1 MKAVLLV
8 EAPGPL
14 TTVQDGGRFGHLRHG
29 VTHSGPIDR
38 AGFAAAHAMLGNRAG
53 GAAVEVSHGGVVLK
67 CIEGEVAF
75 ALAGGDFV
83 ATLDGV
89 ALGGWNGGVLRPGG
103 RLVVRDGGASNW
115 ATLAFG
121 GEIQCKNWLGSSATL
136 ALVGLGG
143 GRLVAGD
150 RVTVAVRP
158 GVEVRTIVP
167 PRGENAPVRVVMGPQ
182 ADSFS
187 DESVAAFLGE
197 SFAIGPAFDRMGV
210 VLQGPAMVP
219 LSVSMLSAPV
229 LRGNVQVNGDG
240 VATILLADHQTTGGY
255 PRIATVIS
263 ADLDRVAQLRSG
275 SVLQFVA
282 VTASE
287 AVDLARAAAVAQAGW
302 MVPTRFEERLAEA
315 NLIDGAVDAQGF

>member
-1 MKAVLLV
+1 MRAVLLV
-8 EAPGPL
+8 EAAGPL
-14 TTVQDGGRFGHLRHG
+14 TTLQDGGRVGHLRHG

-38 AGFAAAHAMLGNRAG
+38 AGFAAAHVMLGNPVGA
-53 GAAVEVSHGGVVLK
+53 AAVEVSHGGVVLR

-89 ALGGWNGGVLRPGG
+89 SLGGWNGGVLRPGS
-103 RLVVRDGGASNW
+103 RLVVRDGGGSNW

-121 GEIQCKNWLGSSATL
+121 GEIQCREWLGSSATL
-136 ALVGLGG
+136 ALAGLGG

-150 RVTVAVRP
+150 RVVVGVRP
-158 GVEVRTIVP
+158 GVEPRNIVP
-167 PRGENAPVRVVMGPQ
+167 PSRENAPVRVVMGPQ

-187 DESVAAFLGE
+187 DETVAALLGE

-210 VLQGPAMVP
+210 VLQGAPLVP

-255 PRIATVIS
+255 PRIASVIS

-275 SVLQFVA
+275 QSLRFVA
-282 VTASE
+282 VTAGE
-287 AVDLARAAAVAQAGW
+287 AVELARAAAACCAGW
-302 MVPTRFEERLAEA
+302 MVATRFEERLAGA
-315 NLIDGAVDAQGF
+315 NLIDGAVDARGF

>member
-8 EAPGPL
+8 EAAGPL

-67 CIEGEVAF
+67 CIDGEVAF

-89 ALGGWNGGVLRPGG
+89 SLGGWNGGVLRPGG

-150 RVTVAVRP
+150 KLEVVVRP
-158 GVEVRTIVP
+158 GVEVRNIVP
-167 PRGENAPVRVVMGPQ
+167 PRGEHAPVRVVMGPQ

-187 DESVAAFLGE
+187 EESLRFFLGE
-197 SFAIGPAFDRMGV
+197 SFVIAPAFDRMGV
-210 VLQGPAMVP
+210 VLQGPALVP

-229 LRGNVQVNGDG
+229 LRGNVQVNGEG

-255 PRIATVIS
+255 PRIASVIS

-275 SVLQFVA
+275 SQLRF
-282 VTASE
+282 E
-287 AVDLARAAAVAQAGW
+287 AVSVEEAVALARAAAVAQAGW
-302 MVPTRFEERLAEA
+302 MVPTRFEDRLAGA
-315 NLIDGAVDAQGF
+315 NLIDGAVDARGF

>member
-8 EAPGPL
+8 EAAGPL
-14 TTVQDGGRFGHLRHG
+14 TTVQDGGRLGALRFG

-38 AGFAAAHAMLGNRAG
+38 VGFAAAHAMLGNPMGA
-53 GAAVEVSHGGVVLK
+53 AAVEVSHGGVVLR

-89 ALGGWNGGVLRPGG
+89 VLGGWTGGILRAGG

-121 GEIQCKNWLGSSATL
+121 GELECKRWLGSSATL
-136 ALVGLGG
+136 ALAGLGG

-150 RVTVAVRP
+150 KVVVAVRP
-158 GVEVRTIVP
+158 GVE
-167 PRGENAPVRVVMGPQ
+167 PRVVLPEPVVDGAVRVVMGPQ

-187 DESVAAFLGE
+187 GEVQRVFLRE

-210 VLQGPAMVP
+210 VLQGAALVP

-255 PRIATVIS
+255 PRIASVVS
-263 ADLDRVAQLRSG
+263 ADLDRVAQLRAG
-275 SVLQFVA
+275 SVVRFQA
-282 VTASE
+282 VTVGE
-287 AVDLARAAAVAQAGW
+287 AVALARAAGPGW
-302 MVPTRFEERLAEA
+302 RLAASFAERLAGA
-315 NLIDGAVDAQGF
+315 NLIDGAVDARGF